1 MSVEL
6 NIGGLLQPLNT
17 LAQLSEVRALSSG
30 FLQRSDIGERFVD
43 TVVFSLATE
52 VEVAPIFVEAP
63 ECRLGDA
70 GVVSDSR
77 KRLTAVDAGEGL
89 ASMEEFGR
97 INAEVPIFDDEPRRR
112 SPSPL
117 SGRLRSADARP
128 YSLELLLV
136 FYLSKVTHQPSNHA
150 VYCLLEF
157 AVVDMNLQSDVEGFD
172 AGVVFQTVLDEFVN
186 LSRAKAREPADL
198 VNDHEIELSILDI
211 VEESVVNL
219 ASVGVGGTGDDLR
232 ILLDVFDTE
241 TLQVFARL
249 VELPRHVLIR
259 CRNPGVD
266 RRGRGSVFA
275 HVFEDVQLS

>member
-1 MSVEL
+1 MSVSV

-117 SGRLRSADARP
+117 SGGLCSPDARP
-128 YSLELLLV
+128 NSLKVLLV
-136 FYLSKVTHQPSNHA
+136 FYLGEVAHQPSNHA
-150 VYCLLEF
+150 VYCLLEL
-157 AVVDMNLQSDVEGFD
+157 AVVDVNLQADVEGFD
-172 AGVVFQTVLDEFVN
+172 AGIVFQAVLDEFVN
-186 LSRAKAREPADL
+186 LSRTEPREPADL
-198 VNDHEIELSILDI
+198 MNNHEIEPSLLN
-211 VEESVVNL
+211 VFEEVVVHL
-219 ASVGVGGTGDDLR
+219 ASVGVGGAGDNFR
-232 ILLDVFDTE
+232 ILLNVFDTE
-241 TLQVFARL
+241 TL
-249 VELPRHVLIR
+249 
-259 CRNPGVD
+259 
-266 RRGRGSVFA
+266 
-275 HVFEDVQLS
+275 